1 MHFVHKNIML
11 HHMDE
16 KECPSMFRCTPSCLY
31 PHDPGNA
38 LNASSFL
45 LQVIKMQI
53 KILVTFYLI
62 LIS

>member
-1 MHFVHKNIML
+1 ML

-53 KILVTFYLI
+53 KILVTVYLI
-62 LIS
+62 